1 MPCPPCIGPATQDG
15 ASVSLCLTL
24 PHADDEDYDF
34 WCVDGGLLDNE
45 PLEFARAALLGSS
58 EGHLP
63 RDPKCADR
71 AVLLIDPFPNDLEL
85 PASPYGSA
93 PDLLNAVFSL
103 IPMLRAHAAFKP
115 QDLMLAMQE
124 DIRSRFLIAPMRET
138 ARAGEGDLASGG
150 LAGFAGFVHERL
162 RLHDFQLG
170 RRNCQKFLK
179 DHFSVHADNPIVC
192 GWVERLRR
200 QPGALN
206 PFLATQSG
214 DVETL
219 DGDMVQVVPLMA
231 SVRAEV
237 EPIAWPKL
245 DQKSDFDPLR
255 RLIDRRAAAI
265 IPQLVRSL
273 FGRLGVDDDR
283 LIERALRAIA
293 SDVITKRSALSASLS
308 LERDLRRR
316 NLM

>member
-1 MPCPPCIGPATQDG
+1 
-15 ASVSLCLTL
+15 
-24 PHADDEDYDF
+24 
-34 WCVDGGLLDNE
+34 
-45 PLEFARAALLGSS
+45 
-58 EGHLP
+58 
-63 RDPKCADR
+63 
-71 AVLLIDPFPNDLEL
+71 
-85 PASPYGSA
+85 
-93 PDLLNAVFSL
+93 LNAVFSL

-124 DIRSRFLIAPMRET
+124 DVRSRFLIAPMRET

-206 PFLATQSG
+206 PFLAMQSG
-214 DVETL
+214 DVEPL

-245 DQKSDFDPLR
+245 DQNSDFDPLM
-255 RLIDRRAAAI
+255 RLIDRRAEAI
-265 IPQLVRSL
+265 VPALIRNLLRRFEAGNPHLVN
-273 FGRLGVDDDR
+273 
-283 LIERALRAIA
+283 RALRMIA
-293 SDVITKRSALSASLS
+293 TDVITTKVGKSVARALQ
-308 LERDLRRR
+308 RDLITRS
-316 NLM
+316 LL

>member
-1 MPCPPCIGPATQDG
+1 
-15 ASVSLCLTL
+15 
-24 PHADDEDYDF
+24 
-34 WCVDGGLLDNE
+34 
-45 PLEFARAALLGSS
+45 
-58 EGHLP
+58 
-63 RDPKCADR
+63 
-71 AVLLIDPFPNDLEL
+71 
-85 PASPYGSA
+85 
-93 PDLLNAVFSL
+93 
-103 IPMLRAHAAFKP
+103 
-115 QDLMLAMQE
+115 MLAMQE

-179 DHFSVHADNPIVC
+179 DHFTVHADNPIVC

-200 QPGALN
+200 EPGALN
-206 PFLATQSG
+206 PFLAIQG
-214 DVETL
+214 GAETL
-219 DGDMVQVVPLMA
+219 DGDMVQVIPLVD